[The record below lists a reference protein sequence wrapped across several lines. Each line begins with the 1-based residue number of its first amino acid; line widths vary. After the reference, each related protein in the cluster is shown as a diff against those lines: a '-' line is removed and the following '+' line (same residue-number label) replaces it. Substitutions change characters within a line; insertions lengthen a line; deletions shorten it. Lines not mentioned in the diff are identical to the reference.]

1 MPVKRVFVCLG
12 AVLAAIVL
20 TSCAPGARM
29 LSAPTFRIDPNGSGF
44 VRIDPPGV
52 GDGSAVFRLVLAAE
66 NPNPFALKLSALDGD
81 LYLQEVRAAQAQFRG
96 GLELPA
102 NGSSRLVIDA
112 RVPLTAAPAL
122 LEALASVLGGG
133 SVRYRVDAAVA
144 VDVLGTTQRYPRFT
158 LVEGQLNTGLALVAP
173 RLAIGAATLR
183 VEGVSAVAVDLELT
197 VTNPGPIGYLL
208 SSPQLVLEVGGQ
220 DAAVAEIAAL
230 PVPAN
235 GSGTTHVTFRFDPLR
250 LGPALAEQVRA
261 AAAGSG
267 LAVTLRGGWDLQAA
281 GIAALTLQPT
291 DLLETVVR

>member
-1 MPVKRVFVCLG
+1 
-12 AVLAAIVL
+12 
-20 TSCAPGARM
+20 M

-102 NGSSRLVIDA
+102 NGSSRVVIDA

-122 LEALASVLGGG
+122 LEALAGVLGGG

-158 LVEGQLNTGLALVAP
+158 LVEGQLDAGLALVAP
-173 RLAIGAATLR
+173 RLAVGAATLR
-183 VEGVSAVAVDLELT
+183 VEGISAVAVDLELT

-208 SSPQLVLEVGGQ
+208 SAPQLVLEVGGQ
-220 DAAVAEIAAL
+220 DAAVAEIASL

-250 LGPALAEQVRA
+250 LGPALAEQVRSA
-261 AAAGSG
+261 AVGAG

-291 DLLETVVR
+291 DLIETVVR